1 MTTIIVVFTWNDV
14 ERSSIIV
21 NFVSIPFVAIL
32 PTTEEGSNAI
42 TFCTKSIMSYLGVL
56 EIFLDVRINMSFFF
70 HFSFF
75 FLVLC
80 ANYLSV
86 SHLCGFRLSFERKK
100 NLLMHCSS
108 STLQGGND
116 TEVKIGQGSSK
127 QPGIWLARTCAR
139 LKFSRQWVTA
149 THGQPKCVRSLASAS
164 GLQREDPCWV
174 LMQLPYPR

>member
-14 ERSSIIV
+14 ERLSIIV

-56 EIFLDVRINMSFFF
+56 EIFLDVRINM
-70 HFSFF
+70 SFF

-127 QPGIWLARTCAR
+127 QPGI
-139 LKFSRQWVTA
+139 
-149 THGQPKCVRSLASAS
+149 
-164 GLQREDPCWV
+164 
-174 LMQLPYPR
+174 

>member
-1 MTTIIVVFTWNDV
+1 MEWCWAFEYNRQLCVYSFCSNTPYNWRRVKCYY
-14 ERSSIIV
+14 
-21 NFVSIPFVAIL
+21 IL
-32 PTTEEGSNAI
+32 HQINNVISW
-42 TFCTKSIMSYLGVL
+42 GVRDL
-56 EIFLDVRINMSFFF
+56 LRCENQYVFFF
-70 HFSFF
+70 LFSFF

>member
-56 EIFLDVRINMSFFF
+56 EIFLDVRINMFFF

-100 NLLMHCSS
+100 KPSDA
-108 STLQGGND
+108 LQLKHTAGG
-116 TEVKIGQGSSK
+116 Q
-127 QPGIWLARTCAR
+127 
-139 LKFSRQWVTA
+139 
-149 THGQPKCVRSLASAS
+149 
-164 GLQREDPCWV
+164 
-174 LMQLPYPR
+174 

>member
-1 MTTIIVVFTWNDV
+1 M
-14 ERSSIIV
+14 
-21 NFVSIPFVAIL
+21 SIPFVAIL

-42 TFCTKSIMSYLGVL
+42 TFCTKSIMLYLGVL
-56 EIFLDVRINMSFFF
+56 ETFLDVRINIPFFF
-70 HFSFF
+70 SSSFF

-100 NLLMHCSS
+100 SLLMHCSS

-127 QPGIWLARTCAR
+127 QPGI
-139 LKFSRQWVTA
+139 
-149 THGQPKCVRSLASAS
+149 
-164 GLQREDPCWV
+164 
-174 LMQLPYPR
+174 